1 MNTNIIN
8 AANNVIN
15 GASNVIISNN
25 QYTSSDCINNN
36 NDYLVDI
43 LIIFAAILFS
53 YCMAYIIINIK
64 E

>member
-25 QYTSSDCINNN
+25 QYISSDCINN

-43 LIIFAAILFS
+43 LIIFAAILFA
-53 YCMAYIIINIK
+53 YCMAYIIITIK

>member
-36 NDYLVDI
+36 DYLVDI
-43 LIIFAAILFS
+43 LIVFAAMLFA
-53 YCMAYIIINIK
+53 CCIAYIIINIK